1 MTSEPIA
8 PTLHPKRRPSLNTGR
23 GILWTSPTGAFRLG
37 SWRGKALVRAVYE
50 GDLWVMSCALPGGP
64 WVSLGKQGMFS
75 AAVEFAE
82 RRLAK
87 SKRMR

>member
-1 MTSEPIA
+1 MTSA
-8 PTLHPKRRPSLNTGR
+8 TTAQRRPSLNIGR
-23 GILWTSPTGAFRLG
+23 GIIWTLPTGAFRLG
-37 SWRGKALVRAVYE
+37 SWRGKVLVRAVYE
-50 GDLWVMSCALPGGP
+50 GDLWAMSCALPGGP
-64 WVSLGKQGMFS
+64 WMSLGKQGVFS

>member
-1 MTSEPIA
+1 MTLATIA
-8 PTLHPKRRPSLNTGR
+8 QRRPSLNIGR
-23 GILWTSPTGAFRLG
+23 GIVWTLPTGAFRLG
-37 SWRGKALVRAVYE
+37 SWRGKVIVKAVYE
-50 GDLWVMSCALPGGP
+50 NDLWALYCALPGGP